1 MGDSLF
7 VDLLHRTNMLSLR
20 VASVL
25 LLALLPLVNLLAIDT
40 SAENSL
46 PASREASQEEGW
58 FDGWWGGDEDALP
71 ASQEK
76 ALPVPA
82 EEALQSSAEVD
93 LPASAE
99 DDLPPLPA
107 VPEID
112 PPASAENALPD
123 DAADSVEAV
132 DDEVHPPAD
141 LNAITDLDDVNDGL
155 DDSRIDTVL
164 SRHREAL
171 VNDESVVTAGG
182 IPTWSIACRTFVEN
196 LSRWPLQNPFTI
208 VESGVVGTPPIE
220 MSPGL
225 KAAIRAWKSD
235 YVPFGTAGVVTY
247 TVPAPTPFKIHA
259 LWSTPYSH
267 YMYPNVVAVAISG
280 VDAEADFDAL
290 YDGEGLAGVAEGPGS
305 VERCN
310 DLVCVRG
317 TIDDSYHTTNL
328 IQVIPRNIRDFFPLN

>member
-1 MGDSLF
+1 
-7 VDLLHRTNMLSLR
+7 MLSLR

-58 FDGWWGGDEDALP
+58 FDGWWGGEEDALP

-82 EEALQSSAEVD
+82 EEALPAPAEEALQSSAEVD

-99 DDLPPLPA
+99 
-107 VPEID
+107 VD
-112 PPASAENALPD
+112 PPASAENTLPD
-123 DAADSVEAV
+123 EAADSVEAV

-141 LNAITDLDDVNDGL
+141 LDAITDLDDVNDGL
-155 DDSRIDTVL
+155 EDSRIDNVL
-164 SRHREAL
+164 ERHREAL
-171 VNDESVVTAGG
+171 VNDESVVTADGNA
-182 IPTWSIACRTFVEN
+182 PASVACRTFVEN

-290 YDGEGLAGVAEGPGS
+290 YDGEGLAGVATGPGS